1 MLNFPLDFCKSFPYN
16 ITAIIQAGVLELADE
31 TDSKSVDG
39 DIVRVRPPPPA
50 PNPRALKSARGF
62 FVEWFLCD
70 FSQYFLFCK
79 PSLCC
84 SFPLRPFARKKGCLP
99 KTPGRQ
105 PFSDFL
111 SFWFSPL
118 RLQTRPECSARALW
132 CKAKPPR
139 SIPATP

>member
-16 ITAIIQAGVLELADE
+16 ITVIIQAGVLELADE

-84 SFPLRPFARKKGCLP
+84 PFPLRPFARKKGCPQKRLEGSLFL
-99 KTPGRQ
+99 TYYR
-105 PFSDFL
+105 SDILALCGFKL
-111 SFWFSPL
+111 VQNALL
-118 RLQTRPECSARALW
+118 RRFGA
-132 CKAKPPR
+132 
-139 SIPATP
+139 